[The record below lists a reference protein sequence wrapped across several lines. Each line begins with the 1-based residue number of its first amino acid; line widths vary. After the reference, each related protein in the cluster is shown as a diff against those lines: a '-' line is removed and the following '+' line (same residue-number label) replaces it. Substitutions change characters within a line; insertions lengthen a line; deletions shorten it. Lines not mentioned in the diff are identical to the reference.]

1 MYEELATALSELE
14 EDAVLDGVRDL
25 FGKGA
30 SPIDILAALQK
41 GMELVGR
48 KFETK
53 EYFLSEL
60 IMSADIFKSATE
72 ILGDAFASDDSGKLG
87 TVVIGTVKDD
97 VHDIGKNIVV
107 TVLSCNGFKVV
118 DLGVDVAPELFVAA
132 IKEHHPQIVG
142 LSCLLTVA
150 FDSMR
155 DTIAAIDAAGLR
167 KDCRILVGGG
177 PTDEKVR
184 QYVQADGVCL
194 SAQEAV
200 ETCKKIVGVN

>member
-1 MYEELATALSELE
+1 
-14 EDAVLDGVRDL
+14 
-25 FGKGA
+25 
-30 SPIDILAALQK
+30 
-41 GMELVGR
+41 
-48 KFETK
+48 
-53 EYFLSEL
+53 
-60 IMSADIFKSATE
+60 
-72 ILGDAFASDDSGKLG
+72 
-87 TVVIGTVKDD
+87 
-97 VHDIGKNIVV
+97 
-107 TVLSCNGFKVV
+107 
-118 DLGVDVAPELFVAA
+118 VDVAPELFVAA

-167 KDCRILVGGG
+167 KDCQILVGGG

-184 QYVQADGVCL
+184 QYVHADGVCL